1 MSKFTY
7 KQKRHTLTLRLYSA
21 YILLYT
27 NNQSKIFTYWDQYE
41 ENQMSAKRLLKSC
54 SYLNGPREKRS
65 LIKWST
71 QINGATNW
79 RESNDQQQ
87 YHLFYWVTSNAQP
100 PFNYARLGTKYV
112 LRLINTYNVLLNFKL
127 SNAPLWKV
135 GDI

>member
-7 KQKRHTLTLRLYSA
+7 KQKRHTLTLRLYSEV
-21 YILLYT
+21 LLYT

-54 SYLNGPREKRS
+54 SYLNGPREKWS

-87 YHLFYWVTSNAQP
+87 YHLFYWVTSKAQP

-112 LRLINTYNVLLNFKL
+112 LRLINTYNFLLNFKL

-135 GDI
+135 WDI

>member
-7 KQKRHTLTLRLYSA
+7 KQKRHTLTLRLYSEV
-21 YILLYT
+21 LLYT